1 MTTALLVTLG
11 YLIGSVP
18 FAFLITRWAGGA
30 DIRVIGSGNV
40 GAANV
45 LRSVGTRA
53 AVWTA
58 LLDVAKGAGA
68 VAAVWSAGGS
78 ARTAAAAGVAAIA
91 GHIYPVWLRFRGGK
105 GVATSF
111 GVFVAL
117 APAGALGAL
126 AIFVAAVRLTRYVSV
141 GSMAAAISLGPLVYA
156 ASSSVVLARA
166 AFIGG
171 CLVLFTHRQNLAR
184 LLDGTERQLGQRV
197 FKETAS

>member
-1 MTTALLVTLG
+1 MTEALLVTLG

-18 FAFLITRWAGGA
+18 FAFLIARWAGGL
-30 DIRVIGSGNV
+30 DIRAVGSGNV

-45 LRSVGTRA
+45 LRSAGKRA
-53 AVWTA
+53 AAWTA
-58 LLDVAKGAGA
+58 LFDVAKGAGA

-78 ARTAAAAGVAAIA
+78 LQTAAAAGVAAIA

-117 APAGALGAL
+117 APLAALGAL
-126 AIFVAAVRLTRYVSV
+126 AIFAAAVRLTRYVSV

-156 ASSSVVLARA
+156 ASSSVILARA
-166 AFIGG
+166 AFISG
-171 CLVLFTHRQNLAR
+171 CLVLFRHRQNLAR
-184 LLDGTERQLGQRV
+184 LIDGTERRLGDRT
-197 FKETAS
+197 FTDTAS

>member
-1 MTTALLVTLG
+1 MTTVLLVALG

-18 FAFLITRWAGGA
+18 FAFLIARKAGGL
-30 DIRVIGSGNV
+30 DIRRVGSGNV

-45 LRSVGTRA
+45 LRSAGTRA
-53 AVWTA
+53 AAWTA

-78 ARTAAAAGVAAIA
+78 IPTAAAAGVAAIA

-111 GVFVAL
+111 GVFLVL
-117 APAGALGAL
+117 APIAALGAL
-126 AIFVAAVRLTRYVSV
+126 ALFTALVRITRYVSV

-156 ASSSVVLARA
+156 ASSSMVLARA
-166 AFIGG
+166 ACIGG
-171 CLVLFTHRQNLAR
+171 CLVLFTHRQNLTR
-184 LLDGTERQLGQRV
+184 LLDGTERRIGER
-197 FKETAS
+197 T

>member
-18 FAFLITRWAGGA
+18 FAFLITRWAGGP
-30 DIRVIGSGNV
+30 DIRVVGSGNV

-45 LRSVGTRA
+45 LRSAGTRA
-53 AVWTA
+53 AAWTA

-78 ARTAAAAGVAAIA
+78 RPTAAAAGVAAIA
-91 GHIYPVWLRFRGGK
+91 GHIYPVWLRCRGGK

-111 GVFVAL
+111 GVFIAL
-117 APAGALGAL
+117 APAASLGAL
-126 AIFVAAVRLTRYVSV
+126 AIFAAAVRLTRYVSV

-156 ASSSVVLARA
+156 ASSSVMLARA
-166 AFIGG
+166 AFISG

-184 LLDGTERQLGQRV
+184 LIDGTERRLGERV
-197 FKETAS
+197 FKDTAS